1 MHLRAPH
8 IKAYQKPN
16 GCDQVPRPTP
26 STTREHHME
35 EEVLNP
41 IHDDTPLGRGIILS
55 HFRDN
60 HKNRI
65 DHLPDICIFLRACF
79 QSFHELRVSQ
89 DTTLLTHQPIGEP
102 RSGATTGHE
111 PVAEELGMAAWEPE
125 EKDLS
130 LVVSLLLACCI
141 VPGLDG
147 VFSGHLVCP
156 RCGG

>member
-1 MHLRAPH
+1 MV
-8 IKAYQKPN
+8 
-16 GCDQVPRPTP
+16 VPSRTIVCWG
-26 STTREHHME
+26 REW
-35 EEVLNP
+35 
-41 IHDDTPLGRGIILS
+41 
-55 HFRDN
+55 
-60 HKNRI
+60 
-65 DHLPDICIFLRACF
+65 A
-79 QSFHELRVSQ
+79 
-89 DTTLLTHQPIGEP
+89 
-102 RSGATTGHE
+102 GHE